1 MKADIRQFGRCNTT
15 PEGHFHTGSYD
26 CPIAPYCQ
34 PHCVTRSVLSD
45 CYSFFS
51 IFPSNRMTTLTTLP
65 VTERPLFIA
74 TAPEVN
80 LLCYG
85 VFIAYRIPSSCM
97 PDMEAQTTATE
108 TPHSQG
114 LSSNEYRTIVLH
126 FYSGYKKPDT
136 WWMAIFSMANKM
148 QLSYKMMSHL
158 IKNTFSFWV
167 LRVAHEI
174 QNAFYKRGDYD

>member
-74 TAPEVN
+74 TAPAE
-80 LLCYG
+80 LICCAM
-85 VFIAYRIPSSCM
+85 VFLSHSGYRSRCM
-97 PDMEAQTTATE
+97 PHMEAQSSATE
-108 TPHSQG
+108 TPESQE
-114 LSSNEYRTIVLH
+114 LSSVKYKTMVFH
-126 FYSGYKKPDT
+126 FCFTFWQKVP
-136 WWMAIFSMANKM
+136 MAIFSETNRNHSAK
-148 QLSYKMMSHL
+148 SIY
-158 IKNTFSFWV
+158 T
-167 LRVAHEI
+167 R
-174 QNAFYKRGDYD
+174 D

>member
-15 PEGHFHTGSYD
+15 REGHFHTGCYD

-34 PHCVTRSVLSD
+34 PHCVTPNVLSD

-74 TAPEVN
+74 TAPGVN

-85 VFIAYRIPSSCM
+85 VFIAFQMPSRCT
-97 PDMEAQTTATE
+97 PHMEAQSTGTE
-108 TPHSQG
+108 TPDSQG
-114 LSSNEYRTIVLH
+114 LSSTECKTMLFFIFVRVLE
-126 FYSGYKKPDT
+126 KVL
-136 WWMAIFSMANKM
+136 MAIFVEITNKSNS
-148 QLSYKMMSHL
+148 QPTKIHC
-158 IKNTFSFWV
+158 K
-167 LRVAHEI
+167 
-174 QNAFYKRGDYD
+174 

>member
-15 PEGHFHTGSYD
+15 PEGNFHTGSYD

-34 PHCVTRSVLSD
+34 PHCVTPSVLSD

-74 TAPEVN
+74 TASGVN

-85 VFIAYRIPSSCM
+85 VFIAFQMPSRCL
-97 PDMEAQTTATE
+97 PHMEAQSTGSE
-108 TPHSQG
+108 TPDSQG
-114 LSSNEYRTIVLH
+114 LSSTECKTMVFH
-126 FYSGYKKPDT
+126 FCFDFRK
-136 WWMAIFSMANKM
+136 
-148 QLSYKMMSHL
+148 
-158 IKNTFSFWV
+158 SFNGC
-167 LRVAHEI
+167 I
-174 QNAFYKRGDYD
+174 